1 MGKARKD
8 GEMACDHIEAYLDKQ
23 DPRNGRPFEALDT
36 ILKARGHSVV
46 DWLGYLGIRE
56 RENEIAQAQGLD
68 DFRFETNADML
79 ALCKPVEG

>member
-1 MGKARKD
+1 M
-8 GEMACDHIEAYLDKQ
+8 
-23 DPRNGRPFEALDT
+23 
-36 ILKARGHSVV
+36 V

-79 ALCKPVEG
+79 ALCTPVAGQTAANGE